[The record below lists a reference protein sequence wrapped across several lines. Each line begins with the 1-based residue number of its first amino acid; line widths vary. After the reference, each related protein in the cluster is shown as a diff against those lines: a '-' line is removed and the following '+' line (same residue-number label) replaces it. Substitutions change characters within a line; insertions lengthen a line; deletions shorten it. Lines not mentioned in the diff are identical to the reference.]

1 MINKKYKPL
10 KVFIDGVRMR
20 DVYPFASKL
29 EVAKYKIAKFM
40 REVVR
45 LTIFSL
51 IISGIAIGVFMYYFP
66 NRVIVSQITTD
77 TLTPKIEEIQNK
89 ALADLKD
96 CESGG
101 VSESVGLITFDPHQ
115 TNKKVEEASLG
126 SFQFKKATVIH
137 YYKTLY
143 QKDITGKEAVLI
155 ALDDQKAESL
165 ARDIIFTTEK
175 GYSNWY
181 NCSNKIKLQ
190 QTLLVLNTLK

>member
-1 MINKKYKPL
+1 MRKFKPM
-10 KVFIDGVRMR
+10 KVFLDGVRLR
-20 DVYPFASKL
+20 DVYPHATKL
-29 EVAKYKIAKFM
+29 EVAKYRIAKFM
-40 REVVR
+40 RKLVFYTILS
-45 LTIFSL
+45 LTVSV
-51 IISGIAIGVFMYYFP
+51 IAIGLFLIYFP
-66 NRVIVSQITTD
+66 NRVVVSQITTD

-89 ALADLKD
+89 ALADLKA

-101 VSESVGLITFDPHQ
+101 STEKDGIIIFDSN
-115 TNKKVEEASLG
+115 NKASIG
-126 SFQFKKATVIH
+126 SFQFQKATVIH

-143 QKDITGKEAVLI
+143 QKDITGKESILI
-155 ALDDQKAESL
+155 ALDDEKAESL

>member
-1 MINKKYKPL
+1 MKSI
-10 KVFIDGVRMR
+10 KVFLWGKRMK
-20 DVYPFASKL
+20 DIYPFATKL

-40 REVVR
+40 RKLVFY
-45 LTIFSL
+45 TILSL
-51 IISGIAIGVFMYYFP
+51 VISGITIGLFLIYFP
-66 NRVIVSQITTD
+66 NRVVVSQITTD
-77 TLTPKIEEIQNK
+77 TLTPKIEQIQNK
-89 ALADLKD
+89 ALADLKA

-101 VSESVGLITFDPHQ
+101 ASESVGLITFDPHQ

-143 QKDITGKEAVLI
+143 QKDITGKESILI
-155 ALDDQKAESL
+155 ALDDKKAESL

-190 QTLLVLNTLK
+190 QTLLVLDTLK

>member
-1 MINKKYKPL
+1 MRKFKTM
-10 KVFIDGVRMR
+10 KVFLDGVRLK
-20 DVYPFASKL
+20 DVYPYATKL

-155 ALDDQKAESL
+155 ALDDNKAEQL
-165 ARDIIFTTEK
+165 TKDIIFTTDNGK
-175 GYSNWY
+175 DNWLL
-181 NCSNKIKLQ
+181 CAKKINLDFKLQ
-190 QTLLVLNTLK
+190 TLKMLE